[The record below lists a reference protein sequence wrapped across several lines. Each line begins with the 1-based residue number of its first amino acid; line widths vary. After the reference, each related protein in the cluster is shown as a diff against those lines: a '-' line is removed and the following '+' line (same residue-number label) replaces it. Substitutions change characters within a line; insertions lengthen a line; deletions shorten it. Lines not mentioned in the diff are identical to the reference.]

1 MKVDFEEKTYES
13 YFNNELNSKSSV
25 YFPPGQVLEGVLGFD
40 AASNSKNRQLW
51 KALGYPFWFFPRFSG
66 VNLLDIA
73 SELEQNLEYIINKI
87 PRIKTNILLQYK
99 RPEYITTANG
109 KEWGHWKK
117 EYYRYHVY
125 KEQHE
130 ILSKIEQSFGD
141 KALVLYAS
149 PAIKSMAELVDLKLK
164 RKIIDNSNFQK
175 ASKLNG
181 HSKNTY
187 TRAGHDSIAF
197 SEPEKLENID
207 LISELGSLEAVH
219 DMNNKQ
225 FVSYSGKL
233 ISNNM
238 EYSKTFNKLMNEYD
252 EYKQYSMIY
261 SFLTMKVFR
270 ELTGIQWALGIQA

>member
-13 YFNNELNSKSSV
+13 YFNNELDSKSSV
-25 YFPPGQVLEGVLGFD
+25 YFPPGQVLEGLLGFD

-51 KALGYPFWFFPRFSG
+51 RTLGYPFWLFPHFSG

-73 SELEQNLEYIINKI
+73 RELEQELERFINKI
-87 PRIKTNILLQYK
+87 PNIKTNILLQYK

-109 KEWGHWKK
+109 KEWSHWQK

-149 PAIKSMAELVDLKLK
+149 PAIKSMTELVELKLK

-187 TRAGHDSIAF
+187 IRAGHYSIAC
-197 SEPEKLENID
+197 SEPEKLESID
-207 LISELGSLEAVH
+207 LISELESIEAVH
-219 DMNNKQ
+219 DINNKQ
-225 FVSYSGKL
+225 FVSHAGKV

-238 EYSKTFNKLMNEYD
+238 ESSMTFNRLMNEYN
-252 EYKQYSMIY
+252 EYKEFSMIY